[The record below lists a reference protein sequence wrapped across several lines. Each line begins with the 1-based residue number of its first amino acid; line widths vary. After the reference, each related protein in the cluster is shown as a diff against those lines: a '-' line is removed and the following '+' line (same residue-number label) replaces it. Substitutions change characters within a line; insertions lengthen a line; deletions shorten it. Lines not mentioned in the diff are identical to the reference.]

1 MHKSIFIGLFAL
13 SPFLFSF
20 GPCQSM
26 AQEQE
31 EPQHMSYSCI
41 TVPKSVEFCGIP
53 IDLTRFDRHER
64 MDRELMAFTYMHST
78 SLQIIKR
85 ANRYSNISWQ

>member
-20 GPCQSM
+20 GPCQSI
-26 AQEQE
+26 AQEKE
-31 EPQHMSYSCI
+31 EPQHKSYSCI
-41 TVPKSVEFCGIP
+41 TVPKSVEFSGIP
-53 IDLTRFDRHER
+53 IDLTRFDRHEG

-78 SLQIIKR
+78 SLQIIIR
-85 ANRYSNISWQ
+85 AYRFLPV

>member
-41 TVPKSVEFCGIP
+41 TVPASK
-53 IDLTRFDRHER
+53 HE
-64 MDRELMAFTYMHST
+64 DNYQKLFTYIPAFPHC
-78 SLQIIKR
+78 QPAEHHR
-85 ANRYSNISWQ
+85 AEHCLCLVLCHHDTGGL